1 VPDLLG
7 LFSSHP
13 FWGWMAAG
21 VVLLAA
27 EALTGTGWLLWPAVS
42 AGLTGVA
49 ILSGKVPQPA
59 VQVALF
65 AGLTILTTLI
75 ARPWL
80 ARPPRADLNDRAL
93 RVLGQTGEARADF
106 VAGRGRVFVDG
117 AEWPAELEGG
127 GELAAGAQV
136 RVVRVEGARLIV
148 GRV

>member
-1 VPDLLG
+1 MPDFLA
-7 LFSSHP
+7 LFSAHP
-13 FWGWMAAG
+13 FWGWLSVG

-27 EALTGTGWLLWPAVS
+27 EAATGTGWLLWPAVS
-42 AGLTGVA
+42 AALTAVVVLTGKA
-49 ILSGKVPQPA
+49 PQPA
-59 VQVALF
+59 LQVGLF
-65 AGLTILTTLI
+65 AGLTILATVS

-80 ARPPRADLNDRAL
+80 SRPPRSDLNDRAR

-127 GELAAGAQV
+127 GELAAGAPV

-148 GRV
+148 GRA

>member
-1 VPDLLG
+1 MPHLLG
-7 LFSSHP
+7 LFASHP
-13 FWGWMAAG
+13 FWGWLVVG
-21 VVLLAA
+21 VALLVA
-27 EALTGTGWLLWPAVS
+27 EAVTGTGWLLWPAVS

-49 ILSGKVPQPA
+49 ILTGMVPQPA
-59 VQVALF
+59 VQVGLF
-65 AGLTILTTLI
+65 AGLTILATLI

-80 ARPPRADLNDRAL
+80 SRAPKADLNDRAG

-127 GELAAGAQV
+127 GELGAGDPV

-148 GRV
+148 GRA

>member
-1 VPDLLG
+1 MPDLLG
-7 LFSSHP
+7 LFSAHP
-13 FWGWMAAG
+13 FWGWLSVG

-27 EALTGTGWLLWPAVS
+27 EAATGTGWLLWPAVS
-42 AGLTGVA
+42 AGLTGVVV
-49 ILSGKVPQPA
+49 LTGKLPQPA
-59 VQVALF
+59 AQVGLF
-65 AGLTILTTLI
+65 AGLTVLMILI

-80 ARPPRADLNDRAL
+80 SRPPRADLNDRAR

-127 GELAAGAQV
+127 GELAAGTSV

-148 GRV
+148 GRD